1 MAACQLFW
9 SDCFYLYSNHETVVP
24 HVADSEDQA
33 ELPVSLADHGI
44 LAEHNRTRPA
54 KLNEVM
60 ADFKRHLKLLSGGH

>member
-44 LAEHNRTRPA
+44 LAEDNCTRPA
-54 KLNEVM
+54 MLNVTM
-60 ADFKRHLKLLSGGH
+60 AQFTGL